1 MPPADFIFA
10 GERRVRWTVELHEIG
25 SAVHCL
31 KETRLIGR
39 QPAKHVS
46 YLVGAHITHEEGVGH
61 GRLPRRTRQRL
72 WRASSRDSSALA
84 EWNQDKTMDS
94 PLQVI
99 VHPPQSPV
107 AAGDTV
113 RVLIRLADAGAGGTY
128 HLAVRGLADDWYT
141 LEQPRVVLD
150 PGQWA
155 AVSLAIRPPAA
166 LGHHS
171 GGYAVTIEARASDGT
186 SGQGSAT
193 FPLSVAPLR
202 GLGLDIT
209 PVQAPGATMAWEAVV
224 VNAQEA
230 DTLVGVVVA
239 GPPGIAARV
248 DPSGYAWAPR
258 DGTRRFVVHVGAT
271 GARVGAGA
279 YDLTVSALVQG
290 VSVAPGVTRRV
301 RFDYRPRGARR
312 VLSPLAALAARR
324 GVVYAFLAAL
334 LALGLGLVAAD
345 TGVFGPSAPTAAGV
359 PLTTFPSPT
368 VSGAA
373 TVSAPDDPLA
383 GLASGPPPRVVRFEA
398 RVTARGTAVVS
409 WSVRD
414 ALLVRLDGTSVPARG
429 EQTLA
434 LVGPRTVLL
443 RADGDGGTVIRRL
456 RLAPPLSRQV
466 AAARRITPRGP
477 TVHHIGTHQATTMAP
492 RATATTTAVGTPTV
506 GRRTILAAATRPPH
520 ARTVS
525 AAPASARLAVARSP
539 AARATASPRP
549 PDQGAASTHAQRRVR
564 PHASRARRHLSAATV
579 RDALPAAATV
589 RAHARHASPSLTL
602 PRAHKQAPGT
612 RATATARPHTSR
624 VRSAPRHPTPRPTP
638 PPTTRRA
645 RVPVARREQTQQA
658 TASPTARVISDR
670 RRAPTPRPTVTPVAG
685 ASAALI
691 PAPTR
696 AIRAHVPPPPV
707 PTRAVQAR
715 GPAAPAQR
723 PPSTGTPLTAALTRP
738 TKARPMVSDTTRP
751 TATPATDRR
760 AVPTTSGRPAPSQT
774 PSDRGAPGTPLRA
787 ATTATS
793 TPRVTA
799 PDPRSTPTS
808 APRAPI
814 HATTT
819 PTNTPRPI
827 ATNTP
832 RPIAT
837 STPRP
842 IATSTPRPI
851 ATSTPRVTAP
861 DPRPT
866 DTPPPTSTP
875 RPTATATNSPTATAT
890 NSPTATATNSP
901 TATATN
907 SPTAT
912 ATASP
917 TATATASPTATA
929 TASPTATATASP
941 TATATASPTATS
953 TPTHGCKHD
962 SCHPR

>member
-1 MPPADFIFA
+1 
-10 GERRVRWTVELHEIG
+10 
-25 SAVHCL
+25 
-31 KETRLIGR
+31 
-39 QPAKHVS
+39 
-46 YLVGAHITHEEGVGH
+46 VGH
-61 GRLPRRTRQRL
+61 GRLPRRTSQRL

-84 EWNQDKTMDS
+84 EWNRDKTMDS
-94 PLQVI
+94 PLQVT
-99 VHPPQSPV
+99 VHPPHSPV

-141 LEQPRVVLD
+141 LEQPRVMLG

-171 GGYAVTIEARASDGT
+171 GIYAVTIEARASDGT
-186 SGQGSAT
+186 PGQGSAT

-209 PVQAPGATMAWEAVV
+209 PVQATGATMAWEAVV
-224 VNAQEA
+224 VNAQEG

-248 DPSGYAWAPR
+248 DPPGYALTPR
-258 DGTRRFVVHVGAT
+258 GGTRRFVVHVGAT
-271 GARVGAGA
+271 GARVEAGA
-279 YDLTVSALVQG
+279 YDLTMSALVQG
-290 VSVAPGVTRRV
+290 LSVAPSVARRV
-301 RFDYRPRGARR
+301 RFDYRPRIAQR
-312 VLSPLAALAARR
+312 VLHPLAALAARR
-324 GVVYAFLAAL
+324 GVVYASLAAL

-345 TGVFGPSAPTAAGV
+345 TGVFGPSSPTAAIV
-359 PLTTFPSPT
+359 PLMTSPLPT
-368 VSGAA
+368 AIGVA
-373 TVSAPDDPLA
+373 TVSAADAPVA
-383 GLASGPPPRVVRFEA
+383 GLAHSPAPRVVRFEA
-398 RVTARGTAVVS
+398 HVTLRGMAVVS
-409 WSVRD
+409 WSVRN
-414 ALLVRLDGTSVPARG
+414 AWMVRLDGTSVPASG
-429 EQTLA
+429 EQTRA
-434 LVGPRTVLL
+434 VAGPLTVML

-456 RLAPPLSRQV
+456 RLAPPAPHRV

-477 TVHHIGTHQATTMAP
+477 TVHHIGTHQATTVAP
-492 RATATTTAVGTPTV
+492 RATATMTAVGPPPV
-506 GRRTILAAATRPPH
+506 GGRTILAAATRPPP

-525 AAPASARLAVARSP
+525 SAPASARLAVARSP

-549 PDQGAASTHAQRRVR
+549 PDQGGASTHAQRRGR

-579 RDALPAAATV
+579 RAALPAAATG

-602 PRAHKQAPGT
+602 PRAHKQAPGA
-612 RATATARPHTSR
+612 RATAAARPHTSR
-624 VRSAPRHPTPRPTP
+624 VRSTPRRPTPRPTP

-645 RVPVARREQTQQA
+645 RVPVARRAQTRQA

-696 AIRAHVPPPPV
+696 PVQAHVPPPPAPTRAIRAHVPPPPA
-707 PTRAVQAR
+707 PTRPVQAR
-715 GPAAPAQR
+715 GPVAPAQR

-738 TKARPMVSDTTRP
+738 TKARPTVSDTTRP

-774 PSDRGAPGTPLRA
+774 PSDRGAPRTPLRA

-793 TPRVTA
+793 TPRVTV

-819 PTNTPRPI
+819 PTS
-827 ATNTP
+827 TP

-851 ATSTPRVTAP
+851 ATSTPRPTA
-861 DPRPT
+861 T
-866 DTPPPTSTP
+866 NS
-875 RPTATATNSPTATAT
+875 PTATATNSPTATAT

-912 ATASP
+912 ATNSP
-917 TATATASPTATA
+917 TATPTDSPTMTP
-929 TASPTATATASP
+929 TDSPTMTP
-941 TATATASPTATS
+941 TDSPTATS

-962 SCHPR
+962 SCHHR

>member
-1 MPPADFIFA
+1 M
-10 GERRVRWTVELHEIG
+10 
-25 SAVHCL
+25 
-31 KETRLIGR
+31 
-39 QPAKHVS
+39 
-46 YLVGAHITHEEGVGH
+46 GH
-61 GRLPRRTRQRL
+61 GRLPRRTSQRL

-84 EWNQDKTMDS
+84 EWNRDKTMDS
-94 PLQVI
+94 PLQVT
-99 VHPPQSPV
+99 VHPPHSPV

-141 LEQPRVVLD
+141 LEQPRVVLG

-171 GGYAVTIEARASDGT
+171 GIYAVTIEARASDGT
-186 SGQGSAT
+186 PGQGSAT
-193 FPLSVAPLR
+193 FSLSVAPLR

-209 PVQAPGATMAWEAVV
+209 PVQATGATMAWEAVV
-224 VNAQEA
+224 VNAHEE

-248 DPSGYAWAPR
+248 DPPGYALTPR
-258 DGTRRFVVHVGAT
+258 GGTRRFVVHVGAT
-271 GARVGAGA
+271 GARVEAGA
-279 YDLTVSALVQG
+279 YDLTMSALVQG
-290 VSVAPGVTRRV
+290 LSVAPSVARRV
-301 RFDYRPRGARR
+301 RFDYRPRIAQR
-312 VLSPLAALAARR
+312 VLHPLAALAARR
-324 GVVYAFLAAL
+324 GVVYASLAAL

-345 TGVFGPSAPTAAGV
+345 TGVFVPSSPPAAIVPLMTSPPPTAI
-359 PLTTFPSPT
+359 
-368 VSGAA
+368 GAA
-373 TVSAPDDPLA
+373 TVSSADAPVA
-383 GLASGPPPRVVRFEA
+383 GLAHGPAPRVVRFEA
-398 RVTARGTAVVS
+398 HVTTRGMAVVS

-414 ALLVRLDGTSVPARG
+414 AWMVRLDGTSVPASG

-434 LVGPRTVLL
+434 VAGPLTVML

-456 RLAPPLSRQV
+456 RLAAPAPHRV

-477 TVHHIGTHQATTMAP
+477 TVHHIGTHQATTVAP
-492 RATATTTAVGTPTV
+492 RATATMTAVGTPTV

-525 AAPASARLAVARSP
+525 SAPASARLAVARSP

-549 PDQGAASTHAQRRVR
+549 PDQGTASTHAQRRVR

-579 RDALPAAATV
+579 RDALPAAATG

-602 PRAHKQAPGT
+602 PRAHKQAPGA
-612 RATATARPHTSR
+612 RATAAARPHTSR
-624 VRSAPRHPTPRPTP
+624 VRSAPMRPTP

-696 AIRAHVPPPPV
+696 AIRAHVPPTPV

-738 TKARPMVSDTTRP
+738 PKARPMVSDTTRP

-774 PSDRGAPGTPLRA
+774 PSDIGAPRTPIRA
-787 ATTATS
+787 ATPATNTPRPAATS

-827 ATNTP
+827 AT
-832 RPIAT
+832 

-851 ATSTPRVTAP
+851 ATST
-861 DPRPT
+861 PRPT

-907 SPTAT
+907 SPTT
-912 ATASP
+912 TP
-917 TATATASPTATA
+917 TD
-929 TASPTATATASP
+929 
-941 TATATASPTATS
+941 SPTATS